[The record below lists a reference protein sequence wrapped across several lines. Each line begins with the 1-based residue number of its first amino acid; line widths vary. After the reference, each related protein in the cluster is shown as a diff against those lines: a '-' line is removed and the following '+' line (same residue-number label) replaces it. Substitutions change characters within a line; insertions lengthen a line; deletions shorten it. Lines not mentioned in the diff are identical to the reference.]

1 MHFIEIIFTT
11 IQNSK
16 NNASICPCTVC
27 AAVGTPY
34 IVLSNK
40 QCDFISVY
48 VLVSDVRRENQKTAR
63 PRCSGPEITYS
74 VQYIP
79 VHMYA
84 RRCTPGTNGPRMQN
98 EINDRRRQWFF
109 FQTE

>member
-1 MHFIEIIFTT
+1 MYCMCSCRYSVH
-11 IQNSK
+11 S
-16 NNASICPCTVC
+16 
-27 AAVGTPY
+27 TP
-34 IVLSNK
+34 SNK

-63 PRCSGPEITYS
+63 PRCSGPEITY